1 MLPSWRHG
9 PKCWSGKRG
18 CRPSSG
24 STGEWHANGRSHR
37 LQADYVIVGAGSA
50 GCVLANRLTEDATT
64 RVVLIEA
71 GGRDWNPLIHI
82 PAGYM
87 KLLDHP
93 TLTWGFKAEA
103 DPGTNGRVINY
114 PRGRVLGGS
123 SSINGMIYVRG
134 QPEDFDH
141 WGQLGNRGWSWDDVL
156 PYFRKAENWEGEE
169 DAVHGKGGPLFTS
182 HGRDRPLLCREAVEA
197 GRQLGLEYREDVND
211 LPAGASDGIGWVQQ
225 TRCGRL
231 RASAARS
238 YLRPVLKRPNLQVIT
253 GALVHRVLFDGTR
266 AVGVVYSRDG
276 GMERVDAAGEVIL
289 AAGAIGSPHILQ
301 LSGVGDVEHLGRAG
315 IAVHH
320 ELRGV
325 GRNMQDHYLARVAC
339 TVHGAPSLNQ
349 QSRGLGLAGQVLR
362 YLATGNGI
370 LTYAASL
377 VAASVK
383 VLPESATP
391 DVQALFVHGSYSTG
405 GARSPDAMPGM
416 TCGMWQMRPLSRGY
430 VEARSPRPREQ
441 PNINPRYFSDE
452 TDCRVA
458 VAGLRWIRRLFAAP
472 ALAKYVV
479 AETVPGKDV
488 ESDDEL
494 LHYAKQTGGTVFHAT
509 CTCKMGRDL
518 LAVVDDR
525 LRVQGLERLRV
536 IDASVM
542 PTVTSTNTN
551 ASTIM
556 IAEKGA
562 AMIREDARVAMPA

>member
-1 MLPSWRHG
+1 M
-9 PKCWSGKRG
+9 
-18 CRPSSG
+18 
-24 STGEWHANGRSHR
+24 
-37 LQADYVIVGAGSA
+37 QADYVIVGAGSA

-103 DPGTNGRVINY
+103 DPGTNGRAINY

-141 WGQLGNRGWSWDDVL
+141 WGQLGNRGWTWDDVL
-156 PYFRKAENWEGEE
+156 PFFRKAENWEGKE

-182 HGRDRPLLCREAVEA
+182 HGRDKPLLCRAAVEA

-211 LPAGASDGIGWVQQ
+211 LPSGAGDGVGWLQQ
-225 TRCGRL
+225 TRGPLYPQHSTTTTGGSLTLWRETAARVGLGRR
-231 RASAARS
+231 RASTARS
-238 YLRPVLKRPNLQVIT
+238 YLQPALKRPNLQVVT

-266 AVGVVYSRDG
+266 AVGVEYSRNG
-276 GMERVDAAGEVIL
+276 ATERVDVAGEVIL

-301 LSGVGDVEHLGRAG
+301 LSGVGDPDHLERAG

-325 GRNMQDHYLARVAC
+325 GRNMQDHYQAHISC
-339 TVHGAPSLNQ
+339 EIQGAPSLNQ

-391 DVQALFVHGSYSTG
+391 DVQALFAHGSGSYAAG
-405 GARSPDAMPGM
+405 GSRVLDTMPGM
-416 TCGMWQMRPLSRGY
+416 SCGMWQMRPLSRGY
-430 VEARSPRPREQ
+430 VEARSPRPEDQ

-452 TDCRVA
+452 TDCRAA
-458 VAGLRWIRRLFAAP
+458 VGGLRWIRRLFAAP

-479 AETVPGKDV
+479 AETVPGRDV
-488 ESDDEL
+488 KSDDEL
-494 LHYAKQTGGTVFHAT
+494 LHYVKQTGGTAFHAT
-509 CTCKMGRDL
+509 CTCKMGRDM

-525 LRVQGLERLRV
+525 LRVHGLERLRV

-542 PTVTSTNTN
+542 PAVTSTNTN
-551 ASTIM
+551 APTIM

-562 AMIREDARVAMPA
+562 AMVREDARMAVAA